1 MRCRLKSIRPA
12 PLLPLAPRGL
22 SAGARALALALCAGC
37 AGSDPSPAPPQS
49 PAPAAPLSGPS
60 PAARSMEIRGALE
73 DARSL
78 WEEGD
83 RDGARDRVLLTY
95 QQSFEPMEPLL
106 SRLDP
111 MGTLE
116 IEYAFGALAV
126 QLSKRGEP
134 MSAQVSIRALTDR
147 VEAAVEA
154 IPPEA
159 LPPEAQQQDELLGPP
174 PVAVEAR
181 PPTRGFKTYGEGTP
195 N

>member
-12 PLLPLAPRGL
+12 PPSPPPRRRPRV
-22 SAGARALALALCAGC
+22 GARALPLLLALGC
-37 AGSDPSPAPPQS
+37 KGGEPSPAPEQS

-78 WEEGD
+78 WEGGD
-83 RDGARDRVLLTY
+83 RDAARDRVLLTY

-134 MSAQVSIRALTDR
+134 MSAQVAISALTDR
-147 VEAAVEA
+147 IEAAVEA

-159 LPPEAQQQDELLGPP
+159 LPPEAQQADEVLGPP

-181 PPTRGFKTYGEGTP
+181 PPKRDFKTYGEGSP